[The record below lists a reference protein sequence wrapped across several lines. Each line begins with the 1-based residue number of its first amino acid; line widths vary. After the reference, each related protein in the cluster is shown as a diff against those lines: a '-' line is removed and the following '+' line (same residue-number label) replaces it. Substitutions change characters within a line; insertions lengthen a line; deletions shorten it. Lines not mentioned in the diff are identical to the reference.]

1 VSSNNAFSHKKE
13 LGAANW
19 KPMYDALYAYA
30 EANKTC
36 KMSTLL
42 PGGRK
47 NPLYA
52 WCRIQRLSLE
62 GKPHTAKQTY
72 VRVMSEEE
80 VRLFHV
86 LVLNGWL
93 DNYDD
98 WRQEYKDYV
107 K

>member
-1 VSSNNAFSHKKE
+1 MSSNSASSRSKE
-13 LGAANW
+13 LEAANW
-19 KPMYDALYAYA
+19 KPNYNALYAYA

-36 KMSTLL
+36 KMSARLTD
-42 PGGRK
+42 GRI
-47 NPLYA
+47 NPVYR
-52 WCRIQRLSLE
+52 WYRKQILSLE
-62 GKPHTAKQTY
+62 GKLVTEKAK
-72 VRVMSEEE
+72 VVKVMSEEQ